1 MPEMTNDAGARAHLT
16 PPRLLER
23 LGELGIAFK
32 NHEHEAVFTVEESRH
47 VKQAIPGAHTKN
59 LFVKDKKDN
68 YFLIVAEGSVQIP
81 MNQVHTLVGGKSRLS
96 FANAEK
102 LMEYLGVTPG
112 SVTAFAA
119 VNDVGG
125 NVRVVI
131 DEALLSSALINCHP
145 LTNTMTTTISKGDL
159 LRFLE
164 ACGHAPLI
172 VALSSPLPESQA
184 EVPVPRQ

>member
-1 MPEMTNDAGARAHLT
+1 MTDQTPNAHLS
-16 PPRLLER
+16 PAGLLAR
-23 LGELGIAFK
+23 LGELGIPFK

-47 VKQAIPGAHTKN
+47 VKEAIPGAHTKN

-68 YFLIVAEGSVQIP
+68 YFLIVAEGSAQIP
-81 MNQVHTLVGGKSRLS
+81 MNQVHNLVGGKSRLS

-119 VNDVGG
+119 INDIGG
-125 NVRVVI
+125 KVQVVI
-131 DEALLSSALINCHP
+131 DEALLSSPLVNCHP
-145 LTNTMTTTISKGDL
+145 LTNTMTTTISRENL

-172 VALSSPLPESQA
+172 AALSQA
-184 EVPVPRQ
+184 QETAGAGEGQ

>member
-1 MPEMTNDAGARAHLT
+1 MSGTREKAPLT
-16 PPRLLER
+16 PAELLAL
-23 LGELGIAFK
+23 LGELDIPFK

-47 VKQAIPGAHTKN
+47 VKEAIPGAHTKN

-68 YFLIVAEGSVQIP
+68 YFLIVAEGSAQISI
-81 MNQVHTLVGGKSRLS
+81 NQAHALVGGKSRLS

-119 VNDVGG
+119 VNDTGG
-125 NVRVVI
+125 NVKVVI
-131 DEALLSSALINCHP
+131 DAALLRGELVNCHP

-172 VALSSPLPESQA
+172 VALSSPSQGAQA
-184 EVPVPRQ
+184 ETAVAGQ